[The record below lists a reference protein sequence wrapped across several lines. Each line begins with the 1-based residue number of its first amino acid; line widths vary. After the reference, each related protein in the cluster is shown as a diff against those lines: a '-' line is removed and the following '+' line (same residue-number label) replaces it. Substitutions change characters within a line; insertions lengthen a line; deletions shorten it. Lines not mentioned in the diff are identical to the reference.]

1 MNRAGPRCVDGTRRR
16 LLLCALAAGSGV
28 GWMLPGPAARFAR
41 CVRQLLRANRRAD
54 ADTALARAVVFGDR
68 CCASTVDHWSDSQL
82 RRTIRANIAA
92 DYRSGR
98 IVNQAGWR
106 VAVTEARALELMRRL
121 RFAG

>member
-1 MNRAGPRCVDGTRRR
+1 MNRATPRCVDGTRRR

-28 GWMLPGPAARFAR
+28 SWLLPGPATRFAR
-41 CVRQLLRANRRAD
+41 CVRQLLRADRRAD
-54 ADTALARAVVFGDR
+54 AATALARAVVFGDPR
-68 CCASTVDHWSDSQL
+68 CASTVDHWSDSQL

-106 VAVTEARALELMRRL
+106 VAVTEAQALELMTSLRL
-121 RFAG
+121 AG